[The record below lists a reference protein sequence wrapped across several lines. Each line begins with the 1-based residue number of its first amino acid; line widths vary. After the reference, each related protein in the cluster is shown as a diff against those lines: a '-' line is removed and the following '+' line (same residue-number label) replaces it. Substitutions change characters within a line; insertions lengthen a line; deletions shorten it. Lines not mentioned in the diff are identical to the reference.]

1 LPIHP
6 EAVSSAS
13 IKLGFPPKM
22 TAGIADKLPGL
33 ILGSSHLKISPQE
46 YDMRRNMLCLL
57 TVIFALLAINT
68 QVGAQSQSRLH
79 QILKSGELRVGTTG
93 DWNPMSVRDPA
104 SNSYKGF
111 DIDVMKELA
120 KDLGVKLTFVPT
132 DWKTL
137 VNGIIA
143 DKYDMSTSASVTPER
158 IRTVGFT
165 KSYYQ
170 VSTVPLTLKSNLD
183 KFRDWADIDKP
194 TVTVAV
200 TLGTSQEQQVKNF
213 FPNAKIRSI
222 EAPARDFQEVLAG
235 RAQVSVTSNLEASL
249 LAQAHQQLAVI
260 PVSEPRTPA
269 DLAFIVAQD
278 DQVWLNYLNHW
289 ITIKLNRGFFDELK
303 KKWMPGV

>member
-1 LPIHP
+1 
-6 EAVSSAS
+6 
-13 IKLGFPPKM
+13 
-22 TAGIADKLPGL
+22 
-33 ILGSSHLKISPQE
+33 
-46 YDMRRNMLCLL
+46 MRRHFISLIF
-57 TVIFALLAINT
+57 VIFALLAVNT
-68 QVGAQSQSRLH
+68 QVEAQSQSRLH
-79 QILKSGELRVGTTG
+79 QILKAGELRVGTTG
-93 DWNPMSVRDPA
+93 DWNPMTVRDPA
-104 SNSYKGF
+104 TNSYKGF

-143 DKYDMSTSASVTPER
+143 DKYDMSTSASVTPAR

-165 KSYYQ
+165 TSYYQ
-170 VSTVPLTLKSNLD
+170 VSTVPLTLKTNLD
-183 KFRDWADIDKP
+183 KFRDWSDIDKSA
-194 TVTVAV
+194 VTVAV
-200 TLGTSQEQQVKNF
+200 TLGTSQEQQVKKF
-213 FPNAKIRSI
+213 FPNATIRSI

-249 LAQAHQQLAVI
+249 LTQAHQQLAVV

-269 DLAFIVAQD
+269 DLAFIVAQN

-303 KKWMPGV
+303 SKWMPGV